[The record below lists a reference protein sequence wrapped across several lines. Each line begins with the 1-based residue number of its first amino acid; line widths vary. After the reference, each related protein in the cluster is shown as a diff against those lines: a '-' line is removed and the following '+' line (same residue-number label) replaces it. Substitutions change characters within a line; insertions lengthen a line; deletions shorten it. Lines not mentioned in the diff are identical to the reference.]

1 MRFTASLAHAYRGLK
16 EVITTEKNF
25 QIELV
30 FGLLALGGAWFF
42 PLEAPERMTIIL
54 VVSFVLVLELLNSA
68 IERLVD
74 WHIPKLD
81 ALARMI
87 KDIMAAAVLL
97 ASIFALAIGIFI
109 FYPYIFQILATRF

>member
-1 MRFTASLAHAYRGLK
+1 MRFFTSLKHAYRGLK
-16 EVITTEKNF
+16 EVVTTEKNF
-25 QIELV
+25 QIELII
-30 FGLLALGGAWFF
+30 GLLALFGAWAF
-42 PLEAPERMTIIL
+42 PLELTERVVIIL
-54 VVSFVLVLELLNSA
+54 VVLFVLVLELLNSA

-97 ASIFALAIGIFI
+97 ASIFALGIGIFI
-109 FYPYIFQILATRF
+109 FYPYLKDF